1 MRRRHGRRC
10 NNRPYG
16 RPGRRRHASQDKPK
30 RTESVDGPRTL
41 SGTVTGSAA
50 TAAAKDALRAS
61 TSNPLRSRQACPP
74 RNACPRQR
82 RGDERCL
89 TRHTSSVSG
98 YPQWARSLTL
108 RGQNAPYHISAY
120 QRLRNA
126 SARRA
131 SGGPN
136 PDRLSADPYHALQT
150 FPNAAGCTPW
160 ERRTAWIYPYAI
172 YNEVPSRPQAA
183 TKRPAPTARA
193 AAAPAPS
200 AGQIARGRRSGYGAT
215 QAGRCSAR
223 NRCP

>member
-1 MRRRHGRRC
+1 MRRRYGRRR

-61 TSNPLRSRQACPP
+61 TSNPLRPRQACPP

-89 TRHTSSVSG
+89 ARHTSSVSG

-108 RGQNAPYHISAY
+108 RGQNAPYHISTPS
-120 QRLRNA
+120 RNA
-126 SARRA
+126 SALRA

-136 PDRLSADPYHALQT
+136 PDRLSAAPYHALQT
-150 FPNAAGCTPW
+150 FPNAADERLGSVVLHGYIRTPYTMRCRQGRGSRL
-160 ERRTAWIYPYAI
+160 RRSALRQKHA
-172 YNEVPSRPQAA
+172 PQL
-183 TKRPAPTARA
+183 RLRRLPD
-193 AAAPAPS
+193 S
-200 AGQIARGRRSGYGAT
+200 LRGRRSGYGAT
-215 QAGRCSAR
+215 QAGRGSAR
-223 NRCP
+223 NRRP